1 MKTKPKTE
9 YIEENEYVSV
19 NLLSNPIKTL
29 STLFTIIYEQ
39 FVRFVNFL
47 IGHKLLILIIFGY
60 LGLSFF
66 EGGHTEVIL
75 N

>member
-1 MKTKPKTE
+1 MKTTPKTQYTEETE
-9 YIEENEYVSV
+9 YMAV
-19 NLLSNPIKTL
+19 NLLSNPITTL

-47 IGHKLLILIIFGY
+47 IGHKLLILIIIGY

-66 EGGHTEVIL
+66 EGRHTEVI
-75 N
+75 